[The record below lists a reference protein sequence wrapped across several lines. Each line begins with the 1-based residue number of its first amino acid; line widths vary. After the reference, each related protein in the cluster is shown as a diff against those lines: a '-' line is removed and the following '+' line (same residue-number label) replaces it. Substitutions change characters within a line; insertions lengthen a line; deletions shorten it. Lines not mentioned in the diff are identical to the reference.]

1 MPGKTIC
8 DLENIEVRMGEHILL
23 NKFNLKIDEPTI
35 LSVISEDES
44 ASTLLQIIAGLI
56 NADKGKVK
64 YPSWNVYGKTD
75 LAQWVQ
81 YVPDDIVC
89 YRDMKVK
96 QFLHGIA
103 LSESDREMEKQGLKL
118 CRFFGIDPKEKLLDL
133 TFEQNRLVA
142 MIQAIVM
149 KPRLL
154 LLDRPYDLISKKQ
167 YADLLRMLVKLRN
180 VGMSII
186 IAADSYRDIIM
197 PSDRYLFIKEGKIV
211 ANYGRKELPRPAKV
225 VTMDGGSLSSMKN
238 SLMTVLYQTPLRSCF
253 LYREQNAEDLMAR
266 LYKSGCKNFSVDAL
280 TIEEEVFKNY
290 ERWKL

>member
-8 DLENIEVRMGEHILL
+8 DLENIEVQMGETILL
-23 NKFNLKIDEPTI
+23 NKFNLKIDEPII

-44 ASTLLQIIAGLI
+44 SSALLQVIAGLI
-56 NADKGKVK
+56 DVDKGKVA
-64 YPSWNVYGKTD
+64 YPSWNIYGKTD

-103 LSESDREMEKQGLKL
+103 LSESDKVVEKQGLGLCKL
-118 CRFFGIDPKEKLLDL
+118 FGIDPKEKLLEL

-142 MIQAIVM
+142 MIQAIMM

-154 LLDRPYDLISKKQ
+154 LLDRPYDLISKAM

-180 VGMSII
+180 AGMSII

-197 PSDRYLFIKEGKIV
+197 PSDRYLFIKDGRIV
-211 ANYGRKELPRPAKV
+211 ANYKRKELPRPAKV
-225 VTMDGGSLSSMKN
+225 VTMDGGSLKLMKS
-238 SLMTVLYQTPLRSCF
+238 SLMTILYQTPVRCCF
-253 LYREQNAEDLMAR
+253 LYREKNAEDLMAR
-266 LYKSGCKNFSVDAL
+266 LYKSGCKNFSVDEL
-280 TIEEEVFKNY
+280 SMEEEVFGNY
-290 ERWKL
+290 ERWKR

>member
-8 DLENIEVRMGEHILL
+8 DLENIEVQMGDNLLL
-23 NKFNLKIDEPTI
+23 NKFNLKIDEPII

-44 ASTLLQIIAGLI
+44 SSALLQVIAGLI
-56 NADKGKVK
+56 DADKGKVA
-64 YPSWNVYGKTD
+64 YPSWNIYGKTD

-103 LSESDREMEKQGLKL
+103 LSESDKVVEKQGLGLCKL
-118 CRFFGIDPKEKLLDL
+118 FGIDPKEKLLEL

-142 MIQAIVM
+142 MIQAIMM

-154 LLDRPYDLISKKQ
+154 LLDRPYDLISKAM

-180 VGMSII
+180 AGMSII

-197 PSDRYLFIKEGKIV
+197 PSDRYLFIKDGRIV
-211 ANYGRKELPRPAKV
+211 ANYKRKELPRPAKV
-225 VTMDGGSLSSMKN
+225 VTMDGGSLKLMKS
-238 SLMTVLYQTPLRSCF
+238 SLMTILYQTPVRTCF
-253 LYREQNAEDLMAR
+253 LYREKNAEDLMAR
-266 LYKSGCKNFSVDAL
+266 LYKSGCKNFSVDEL
-280 TIEEEVFKNY
+280 SMEEEVFGNY
-290 ERWKL
+290 ERWKR